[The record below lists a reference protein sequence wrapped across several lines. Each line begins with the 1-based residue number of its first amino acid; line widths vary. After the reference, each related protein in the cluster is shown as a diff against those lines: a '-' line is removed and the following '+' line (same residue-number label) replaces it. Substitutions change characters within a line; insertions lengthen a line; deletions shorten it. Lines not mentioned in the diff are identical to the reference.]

1 MIDVAVKGIIVNG
14 DKVLLLKRSSMEDCY
29 KNLWETPGGKINF
42 GENLKEALKREVK
55 EETNL
60 DIEVF
65 IPVNTWSFFRDDKS
79 YVVGITFLCKPLSE
93 KIRLSE
99 EHVEYR
105 WIAENEL
112 DELEM
117 NENLRKEL
125 KFFFK
130 NKNHFLNIDPTFI

>member
-1 MIDVAVKGIIVNG
+1 MIDVAVKGIIVKG
-14 DKVLLLKRSSMEDCY
+14 DKILLLKRSGSEDCY

-42 GENLKEALKREVK
+42 GEDLKEALRREVK

-60 DIEVF
+60 DIEVL
-65 IPVNTWSFFRDDKS
+65 IPINTWSFFRDDKT
-79 YVVGITFLCKPLSE
+79 YVVGITFLCKPLTE
-93 KIRLSE
+93 EIHLGE
-99 EHVEYR
+99 EHVDYK
-105 WIAENEL
+105 WVSKNEL

-117 NENLRKEL
+117 DENLRKEL